1 MSKQL
6 STASAIIVAA
16 GSSRRMGKNTNK
28 QFLYIDDTPVLART
42 LQSFASAKAID
53 KIIIVTRQEDIL
65 TVNDLVREF
74 DIKKVS
80 DIVPGGE
87 TRSDSVMCG
96 LECADNNA
104 LVAVHDGARPF
115 VTTELINKTVEL
127 AGKFG
132 AAAPGVVPKDTVKV
146 TNSDNIVEDTPERNT
161 LRLIQT
167 PQVFRCDELKLAY
180 LRAKESG
187 FEGTDDC
194 SVMERMGAK
203 IHISVGEYTNIKV
216 TTPEDLPIA
225 EAINNYL
232 KESK

>member
-6 STASAIIVAA
+6 PTATAIVVAA
-16 GSSRRMGKNTNK
+16 GSSSRMGKNTNK

-42 LQSFASAKAID
+42 LQSFALAKSID
-53 KIIIVTRQEDIL
+53 KIIVVTRQEDIL

-74 DIKKVS
+74 NIKKVS
-80 DIVPGGE
+80 DIVPGGK
-87 TRSDSVMCG
+87 TRSASVMCG
-96 LECADNNA
+96 LECADNDS

-115 VTTELINKTVEL
+115 VTTELIDKTIAL
-127 AGKFG
+127 AGKSG
-132 AAAPGVVPKDTVKV
+132 AAAPGVIPKDTVKV
-146 TNSDNIVEDTPERNT
+146 TSADSIVEDTPVRNT

-167 PQVFRCDELKLAY
+167 PQVFRCDALKLAY
-180 LRAKESG
+180 IQAKEAG

-194 SVMERMGAK
+194 SVMERMGIK
-203 IHISVGEYTNIKV
+203 IYISPGEYTNIKV

-232 KESK
+232 KKNI